1 LSNSFISSFRNENS
15 VLKYLANKAFFSQVQ
30 QLREVLGTFD
40 QDYKH
45 GNMTRLTTDFK
56 RALKK
61 YGDGFVFTLI
71 LLHISRKERLHPVTF
86 SQKSTVLQS
95 FLKKMEDNG
104 ELRAIEKLETEWNDY
119 VTVLGKHYDSNEAN
133 LRMAIFESNELMT
146 EQTNRK
152 YKQGLI
158 SYTNGLNHLA
168 DLTDEEFSM
177 MNGLRFPNETHLHS
191 RRQTR
196 QATSQKYSYDPMET
210 LPESVDWRKKG
221 FVTRVKNQGVCG
233 SCYAFAAIGALEAY
247 QKKEKRKLVDL
258 SIQNAVDCTW
268 QLGNYGCRGGYM
280 NPIFY
285 YATKQGIAL
294 ESKYPYVG
302 TERSCKWKKEIA
314 YATDRGY
321 AVIERGDE
329 LALKHAVA
337 KRGPVVVGINGSK
350 RAFRFYRAG
359 VYSSRNCGDLNHAVL
374 VVGYGKHKKHG
385 EYWIVKNSWG
395 TDWGRKG
402 YVYMARNQ
410 GNMCHIASLA
420 SIPI

>member
-1 LSNSFISSFRNENS
+1 MIVQRCLENRNRKKLMLRIIFLLI
-15 VLKYLANKAFFSQVQ
+15 VFAFLVDFTVTLNAQVQ

-40 QDYKH
+40 QDYKR

-56 RALKK
+56 KALKK
-61 YGDGFVFTLI
+61 YGDG
-71 LLHISRKERLHPVTF
+71 KE

-104 ELRAIEKLETEWNDY
+104 ELRAMEKLETEWNDY
-119 VTVLGKHYDSNEAN
+119 VMALGKHYDSNESN

-146 EQTNRK
+146 EATNRK
-152 YKQGLI
+152 YEQGLI

-168 DLTDEEFSM
+168 DLTDEEFKM
-177 MNGLRFPNETHLHS
+177 MNGLRFPNETHLRT

-196 QATSQKYSYDPMET
+196 HTVGQKYTYDPNEK
-210 LPESVDWRKKG
+210 LPVSVDWRKKG
-221 FVTRVKNQGVCG
+221 MVTPVKNQGVCG

-247 QKKEKRKLVDL
+247 NKKKTGKLVDL

-268 QLGNYGCRGGYM
+268 TLGNYGCRGGYM

-285 YATKQGIAL
+285 YATKFGLAM

-302 TERSCKWKKEIA
+302 TEQKCKWQEKIA
-314 YATDRGY
+314 YATDKGY
-321 AVIERGDE
+321 AAIQRGDE
-329 LALKHAVA
+329 LGLMHAVA
-337 KRGPVVVGINGSK
+337 KHGPVVVGINGSK
-350 RAFRFYRAG
+350 RPFRFYKSG
-359 VYSSRNCGDLNHAVL
+359 VYSNRDCGDLNHAVL
-374 VVGYGKHKKHG
+374 LVGYGKHKTYG
-385 EYWIVKNSWG
+385 EYWIIKNSWG

-402 YVYMARNQ
+402 YAYMARNK
-410 GNMCHIASLA
+410 GNMCHIATLA